1 MIKELVIPSEIYE
14 EILKHCSAEYPR
26 EACGVAASNEE
37 VRDGRSCEI
46 KKIYP
51 MKNVSDTPR
60 LCYLIDPEEQLQ
72 VFKKIRQEG
81 LELCG
86 IYHSHANTEAF
97 PSAKDLELAF
107 YPSAAYVIVSFVNG
121 RQEPVL
127 RAFNIL
133 NNKDI
138 SEIKVVRK

>member
-14 EILKHCSAEYPR
+14 EILKHCSDEYPR
-26 EACGVAASNEE
+26 EACGVAAS
-37 VRDGRSCEI
+37 GRVMDMCEM

-60 LCYLIDPEEQLQ
+60 LCYLIDPEEQLRT
-72 VFKKIRQEG
+72 FKKIRQEG

-97 PSAKDLELAF
+97 PSEKDLELAF
-107 YPSAAYVIVSFVNG
+107 YPSAAYIIVSFMNG
-121 RQEPVL
+121 QKEPVL

-133 NNKDI
+133 NNRDI
-138 SEIKVVRK
+138 SEIKVVRR